1 MLPNWL
7 IDTEEPKWEFDLT
20 LDITSD
26 LGAKLTTITKPLNNF
41 KFDSRLEAVATGDE
55 LIGFDGSLNEGI
67 DYTGNVASIQTPI
80 YKT

>member
-7 IDTEEPKWEFDLT
+7 IDTEEPKWVFDVN
-20 LDITSD
+20 LDVSFD
-26 LGAKLTTITKPLNNF
+26 LGAKLTTLPKTLNNF